1 LKVESY
7 LSFPSFV
14 IVMKVKEVEAY
25 IVRNSRGEKTVE
37 VKVNKKYVAAAP
49 SGASTGSAEVKC
61 YVGSIES
68 AVNKLNKFS
77 ELKGMRFEEFD
88 DLEIFDSKITEWG
101 GNVVVAL
108 QFALLKAMSDN
119 SVWNYLNDKAKNLPT
134 PLGNCIGGGKHTRKK
149 GVDVQEFLLIPTGDT
164 FEERMTVNDYVYRKL
179 GKALGTKERT
189 DEGAYMPAMNDTDVF
204 DYLHKFLQNKE
215 NSLGMDVSFGVDMA
229 SSSYFDGK
237 FYSYNNFSSTYPVK
251 KFTRDD
257 HVDYVNK
264 LIRDYKLS
272 YVEDGM
278 QENDYLGFSMLNQKT
293 MVCGDDL
300 VATNLDRLKEALKVN
315 AINTLIV
322 KPNQIGSVVKAKE
335 VVDYAHKKGIKTVIS
350 HRSGETMDATIS
362 HLAVAWNMPYIKT
375 GIYGAERR
383 VKLKELLNIEKKI

>member
-1 LKVESY
+1 
-7 LSFPSFV
+7 
-14 IVMKVKEVEAY
+14 MKVKEVEGY

-37 VKVNKKYVAAAP
+37 VRVNKKYVAAAP
-49 SGASTGSAEVKC
+49 SGASTGSAEVKS
-61 YVGSIES
+61 YIGSIES

-77 ELKGMRFEEFD
+77 ELKGMIFEEFD
-88 DLEIFDSKITEWG
+88 DLDVFESKIHEWG

-108 QFALLKAMSDN
+108 QFALMKAMSDGQ
-119 SVWNYLNDKAKNLPT
+119 VWKYLNPKAKSLPV

-149 GVDVQEFLLIPTGDT
+149 GVDVQEFLLIPSGDT

-189 DEGAYMPAMNDTDVF
+189 DEGAYMPAMDDMEVF
-204 DYLHKFLQNKE
+204 DFLHAFLKNKD
-215 NSLGMDVSFGVDMA
+215 NCLGMDVSFGVDMA

-237 FYSYNNFSSTYPVK
+237 FYTYNNFSKTYPVK

-264 LIRDYKLS
+264 LIRDYKLG

-278 QENDYLGFSMLNQKT
+278 QENDYLGFSMLNKST
-293 MVCGDDL
+293 LVCGDDL
-300 VATNLDRLKEALKVN
+300 VATNLDRLKEALKHN
-315 AINTLIV
+315 AINTLII
-322 KPNQIGSVVKAKE
+322 KPNQVGSVVKAKE
-335 VVDYAHKKGIKTVIS
+335 VVDYAHKHDVKTVVS

-362 HLAVAWNMPYIKT
+362 HLAVAWKMPYIKT

-383 VKLKELLNIEKKI
+383 VKLKELLKIEKEI

>member
-1 LKVESY
+1 
-7 LSFPSFV
+7 
-14 IVMKVKEVEAY
+14 MKVKEVEAY

-37 VKVNKKYVAAAP
+37 VRVNKKYVAAAP
-49 SGASTGSAEVKC
+49 SGASTGKAEVKS

-77 ELKGMRFEEFD
+77 ELKGMTFEEFD
-88 DLEIFDSKITEWG
+88 DLEVFDSKITEWG

-108 QFALLKAMSDN
+108 QFALLKAMSDGQ
-119 SVWNYLNDKAKNLPT
+119 VWKYLNDKAKSMPV

-164 FEERMTVNDYVYRKL
+164 FEERMTVNDYVYRKM
-179 GKALGTKERT
+179 GRALGTKERT
-189 DEGAYMPAMNDTDVF
+189 DEGAYMPTMNDTEVF
-204 DYLHKFLQNKE
+204 EFMQKFLQNKD

-237 FYSYNNFSSTYPVK
+237 FYSYKNFSEMYPVK

-257 HVDYVNK
+257 HVDFVNK
-264 LIRDYKLS
+264 LIRDYKLG

-278 QENDYLGFSMLNQKT
+278 QENDYMGFSMLNKST

-300 VATNLDRLKEALKVN
+300 VATNLSRLKEALKVN
-315 AINTLIV
+315 AVNTLII
-322 KPNQIGSVVKAKE
+322 KPNQVGSVVKAKE
-335 VVDYAHKKGIKTVIS
+335 VVDYAHKNDVKTVIS

-375 GIYGAERR
+375 GIYGPERR
-383 VKLKELLNIEKKI
+383 VKLKELLKIEKEM